1 MENSNK
7 QTPATLNQIE
17 SNKPNVPRSFN
28 VLEGNI
34 SGSFDAG
41 HYHTIAYR
49 EVMAGERI
57 AVEGVKLYIQ
67 TATPLTPAYQKLTA
81 NVQVFHVPH
90 ERVFKN
96 YPKFAAQNGGSTEN
110 KIEELPNF
118 RGKMYPTISKSGA
131 ESVSISIQETTL
143 WRDSFASW
151 YMTRVGAGY
160 QLDSE
165 IMQGL
170 SPFRTVQPQN
180 ALLLRGWV
188 SIWND
193 KIRNKEYDE
202 EIREFSGDTVS
213 DDEWSSYMYTTPRGQ
228 NRDYYT
234 ARARRN
240 NSYYTNYRTEA
251 QGQDLLP
258 KSVEETGVDEFALNY
273 ANYEATFNEIRSQAE
288 NAQMNDYDV
297 MQKIRGARKLT
308 QGRVNLIGRKSF
320 TLNYSAI
327 TQNAYN
333 NNTEIEDRFRVM
345 GMQGGYSY
353 TEIDLGFINNLEI
366 EEDGYIHV
374 VISVTADTVF
384 ETGIERTLINNRWD
398 ERYRPDL
405 KDKKLDVIKTCEYG
419 VLSTYQSADSNQNAI
434 YDDVE
439 GYKRAFNEYFKLP
452 TCING
457 ETYNRGYFWVDDD
470 GMYTGDRILPYNTY
484 QFYETCGYLNAT
496 TQEVGV
502 NDKKIWLDYSDFM
515 LNKNLANPFGWRGV
529 RDNEYIKQG
538 QTQIYYVGKHYAVT
552 DMPIDEAIKDN
563 YTKWGEH

>member
-17 SNKPNVPRSFN
+17 STKPNVPRSFN
-28 VLEGNI
+28 LLEGDI

-57 AVEGVKLYIQ
+57 AVQGVRLCIQ

-118 RGKMYPTISKSGA
+118 KNREFPVVTKYNATSTA
-131 ESVSISIQETTL
+131 VSLQETTL
-143 WRDSFASW
+143 WRDSFLSW
-151 YMTRVGAGY
+151 YITRVGAGY
-160 QLDSE
+160 QINTQE
-165 IMQGL
+165 VEA
-170 SPFRTVQPQN
+170 PFIKCPPQN
-180 ALLLRGWV
+180 ALLPRGFV
-188 SIWND
+188 AIWND
-193 KIRNKEYDE
+193 FLRNKEYDE
-202 EIREFSGDTVS
+202 EKTEFNEDYVS
-213 DDEWSSYMYTTPRGQ
+213 EYEWSQYLYTSPTEQ

-240 NSYYTNYRTEA
+240 NSYYMNYRTEA

-258 KSVEETGVDEFALNY
+258 KSVEDTGVDEFALNY
-273 ANYEATFNEIRSQAE
+273 ANYEASFNEIRSQAE

-297 MQKIRGARKLT
+297 MQQIRGARKLT
-308 QGRVNLIGRKSF
+308 QGRVNLIGKKSF

-374 VISVTADTVF
+374 IMSVTADTVF
-384 ETGIERTLINNRWD
+384 ESGIDRTLINNRWD

-419 VLSTYQSADSNQNAI
+419 VLEIAKNAQSEGI
-434 YDDVE
+434 YDKAE
-439 GYKRAFNEYFKLP
+439 GFKRAFNEYFRLP
-452 TCING
+452 TCVNG
-457 ETYNRGYFWVDDD
+457 ETFNRGYFLVDETGQYD
-470 GMYTGDRILPYNTY
+470 GERIQPYNTY
-484 QFYETCGYLNAT
+484 QFYETCAYLSNRRNET
-496 TQEVGV
+496 GV
-502 NDKKIWLDYSDFM
+502 DNKKIWLDYSDFM
-515 LNKNLANPFGWRGV
+515 LNKNLAIPFGWQQV
-529 RDNEYIKQG
+529 NENEYIKQG